1 MLLNELAQDVQQDAI
16 FHKALDSH
24 SKALINPLSTPYQQE
39 GCMNYLIT
47 RHIGALEWLL
57 QEFKEP
63 VIHLDHLEDFSRVG
77 RGDTV
82 IGTLPVNRIAEV
94 CCQGARYLHLEI
106 DLPQHLRGREL
117 TARQLVVLGAELV
130 EYHAHRP
137 IPDEALLRMA
147 AEREEG

>member
-16 FHKALDSH
+16 LHKALDSH
-24 SKALINPLSTPYQQE
+24 SKALINKE

-57 QEFKEP
+57 QEFNEP
-63 VIHLDHLEDFSRVG
+63 AIHLDHLEDFSRVG

-94 CCQGARYLHLEI
+94 CYQGARYLHLEI

-117 TARQLVVLGAELV
+117 TARQLVELGAELV

-147 AEREEG
+147 AARDEE